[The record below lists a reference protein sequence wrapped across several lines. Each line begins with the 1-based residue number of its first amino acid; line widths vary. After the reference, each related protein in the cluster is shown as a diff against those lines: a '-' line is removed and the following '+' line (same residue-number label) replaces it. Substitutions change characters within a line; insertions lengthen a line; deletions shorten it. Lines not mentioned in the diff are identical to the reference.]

1 MISGGLKSKRIAS
14 RRMPV
19 AFASMPVLR
28 LKKLRISFSAAATVR
43 CLHVTSARSVE
54 TDIAPY
60 WTANNMHERLVVVN
74 FSLNVVFTLLVNY
87 ACESCSLLKLFGR
100 RGL

>member
-1 MISGGLKSKRIAS
+1 
-14 RRMPV
+14 
-19 AFASMPVLR
+19 
-28 LKKLRISFSAAATVR
+28 
-43 CLHVTSARSVE
+43 
-54 TDIAPY
+54 
-60 WTANNMHERLVVVN
+60 MHERLVVVN